1 MASASIITEHG
12 VVIRLKPCAS
22 QVVGDIERL
31 VGLMPAKDIIGL
43 ISRIN
48 LDANPRESKLGPV
61 TDAIQESIAEDE
73 GSDEKLFP
81 FKSKGILVA
90 SANYRKLDRGRYEL
104 WFTDKM
110 TEGILDGGH
119 NTLAIGAY
127 ILAEAARAVSAPA
140 PARRAIAI
148 WEKFKAEWERRSDQI
163 EAYLVLL
170 RTEDGKEALRERGVS
185 TLDFKIPVEL
195 LVPSDIDDELCV
207 DSFKRSLL
215 SICDARNNN
224 VQLAEDTKAN
234 QEGLF
239 DAFRALFRK
248 KDPDFEEQISWKT
261 NDGGRIRS
269 RDLAALAWI
278 PLSKTTYVN
287 GDDKIVD
294 APAPTAIYSGKAR
307 CLDKYIELMRHPLI
321 TKEVGATQREL
332 INTQILSALEI
343 ATDIPKLFDLV
354 YQLVPSNYK
363 GNFGNIRAVK
373 SMGNSTGKYK
383 TPFYEMETDRPVP
396 DGFVYPLVNSLRALI
411 VFDEGEQRLKW
422 GTDPYEFINTPEF
435 ANVITMFSGVIQ
447 QSDYDPQKVGKG
459 AMSYSSAEQGVE
471 LAYFKLMM
479 MSQSK

>member
-1 MASASIITEHG
+1 MAFANTLTGHG

-31 VGLMPAKDIIGL
+31 IGLMPAKDIIGL
-43 ISRIN
+43 ISKVN

-73 GSDEKLFP
+73 ASNEKLFP

-90 SANYRKLDRGRYEL
+90 SSNYRKLDRSRFEL
-104 WFTDKM
+104 WFNDKM

-119 NTLAIGAY
+119 NTLAIGTY
-127 ILAEAARAVSAPA
+127 ILSEAAKAMNAPL
-140 PARRAIAI
+140 PARKTIAI
-148 WEKFKAEWERRSDQI
+148 WEKFKTEWELRKDQI
-163 EAYLVLL
+163 DGYLVLL
-170 RTEDGKEALRERGVS
+170 RTEEGKETLRERGVS
-185 TLDFKIPVEL
+185 TLDFRIPVEL
-195 LVPSDIDDELCV
+195 LVPSDVDDELCI

-239 DAFRALFRK
+239 DAFKALFEK
-248 KDPDFEEQISWKT
+248 KDPEFEKQISWKT

-278 PLSKTTYVN
+278 PLSKTTYAS
-287 GDDKIVD
+287 GDNKIVD

-307 CLDKYIELMRHPLI
+307 CLDKYIELMRNPLI

-332 INTQILSALEI
+332 INTQVLSALEI
-343 ATDIPKLFDLV
+343 ATDMPKLFDMV
-354 YQLVPSNYK
+354 YQQVPSNYK
-363 GNFGNIRAVK
+363 GSYGNISAVK
-373 SMGNSTGKYK
+373 SMCNATAKYR
-383 TPFYEMETDRPVP
+383 TPFYEMKTDRPVP

-411 VFDEGEQRLKW
+411 EFDEKEQKLKW
-422 GTDPYEFINTPEF
+422 GIDPFEFIKTPEF

-479 MSQSK
+479 ISR